1 MWPDG
6 GPLPRIQGPLQV
18 EDPRDVR
25 PAPFTFNSSWPL
37 NPNYL
42 FVFFFGFLLLVAF
55 GS

>member
-1 MWPDG
+1 MWHDG

-25 PAPFTFNSSWPL
+25 PVPFTSNSFWLL
-37 NPNYL
+37 NPNCL
-42 FVFFFGFLLLVAF
+42 FFGSLLFVAF

>member
-42 FVFFFGFLLLVAF
+42 FF
-55 GS
+55 